1 MKRLLFLLLVSVG
14 AVFAQ
19 VKDITEYRLAFADS
33 ISNSQTKT
41 FYIDLTNVES
51 YDSLGFVIAQYG
63 AVSVD
68 SVLTYSLGSN
78 KPIPLGATG
87 SQSLRMNAFGSG
99 TNITLSADQTTTG
112 TNSTYGVITSRLS
125 KAAVIPYQTIK
136 CTITSLASGNTA
148 SATAQRVAVYV
159 IFYR

>member
-1 MKRLLFLLLVSVG
+1 MKKFLFILALFTVG
-14 AVFAQ
+14 AFAQ

-68 SVLTYSLGSN
+68 SVLTYYLGSN
-78 KPIPLGATG
+78 KTIPLGTTG
-87 SQSLRMNAFGSG
+87 TQGLKLAAFGSG
-99 TNITLSADQTTTG
+99 ANLALAADQTTTG
-112 TNSTYGVITSRLS
+112 TNSAYGVISSRLS
-125 KAAVIPYQTIK
+125 KATVIPYQTIK
-136 CTITSLASGNTA
+136 CTISALASGNTA